1 MRFYQKELGV
11 KIGIA
16 LAVVILLGATISTMT
31 SPPAEPEDVDSG
43 LSGRRGSTEESA
55 RVRRKALFPP
65 RKREKLEMST
75 STSGVTQGEASTSK
89 TTADEYEGEESAV
102 TRRNITTTTTTTTTT
117 ETWRILEMRVSRK
130 ITSQG
135 TTRTPTV
142 QKETMETP
150 AGRENTT
157 EVPVLQEKSL
167 NKDSLWKMSPWIV
180 LVILMGVVVLLLL
193 VILAIVSTACAV
205 NANRLR
211 GIRCHLGNV
220 GAEMSSIVNQDL
232 FWHLRAVA
240 PEERG
245 RFRSQRCGR
254 GVRLRSYQASSS
266 LNEITP
272 GATAFVPTH
281 TATISKRAGRVYQER
296 AKALSLESFH
306 SVVNSESTMS
316 EVRLSDPVTEL

>member
-43 LSGRRGSTEESA
+43 KRGSNEESA
-55 RVRRKALFPP
+55 RLRRRALFPP

-102 TRRNITTTTTTTTTT
+102 IRRNVTTTTTTTTTTT
-117 ETWRILEMRVSRK
+117 EAWRILEMRVSKK

-135 TTRTPTV
+135 TTKTPTV

-150 AGRENTT
+150 AGQENTT

-211 GIRCHLGNV
+211 GIRYHLGNV

-281 TATISKRAGRVYQER
+281 TATISKRAGRAYQER